1 MHHRTPLMSMLFGPS
16 VSHKNGAPQT
26 PRLERTLFSKQP
38 LSLPLTYPSPLALLT
53 ANPKRALPP
62 HTPIIHAHPQP
73 VPWPSQAPSASL
85 LPGRALPQRPGRKP
99 SSNRSHASCAQ
110 GGASATIVS
119 QDLLDVPYRWTRPS
133 ARGVASE
140 GVQEPSGRL
149 RDSTEMSIT
158 DTTVT
163 TAVATDSFW
172 TNLLLS
178 VPSLELDS
186 NPNFCSLHPSP
197 NFRGYSSKPTASPRS
212 AIHPSGSFP
221 LADNP
226 SNPTHTP
233 LQPGPPPKNPMSLGD
248 RMRGSSDTRSHT
260 PALGIC
266 SVCLV
271 RSSWLVIDG

>member
-1 MHHRTPLMSMLFGPS
+1 MTSSEPHHHAPQDAADVDVVWPLSFTQKRGPS
-16 VSHKNGAPQT
+16 DTEIGANSLLQVAIVPPLDVSI
-26 PRLERTLFSKQP
+26 
-38 LSLPLTYPSPLALLT
+38 SPLALLT

-149 RDSTEMSIT
+149 RDSTEMPIT

-172 TNLLLS
+172 ANLPLS
-178 VPSLELDS
+178 VPSHELDS

-197 NFRGYSSKPTASPRS
+197 NFRGYCPKPTASPRS

-221 LADNP
+221 LADIP

-233 LQPGPPPKNPMSLGD
+233 L
-248 RMRGSSDTRSHT
+248 
-260 PALGIC
+260 
-266 SVCLV
+266 
-271 RSSWLVIDG
+271 